1 MHPSVPSDGNALFLS
16 SITPLL
22 PVAPA
27 TPVSE
32 FPAYPGYPSRP
43 SCLSCPSRPSCLRYK
58 KSPATPYDIT
68 GAHYYTPSLF
78 FNHQKSFL
86 RNPLPQIHQH

>member
-1 MHPSVPSDGNALFLS
+1 MHPSVPIRGNALFLS

-22 PVAPA
+22 PA

-32 FPAYPGYPSRP
+32 FPAYPGYPS
-43 SCLSCPSRPSCLRYK
+43 CPSCLRYK
-58 KSPATPYDIT
+58 KTPATPYDIT

-78 FNHQKSFL
+78 FNRQKSFL